1 MAKFTSTMQKPF
13 ILYRPMLKLTKK
25 INFLDKIFF
34 LPGRF
39 WRFSNGDMK
48 KWDFLNVWVI
58 VGVIS
63 FNRIYYIYTSFENLE
78 NYLEHGKNRIGLS
91 LLGYLLFQIEKNNI
105 GKTGVPFFCKHL
117 TYIPDPRKTSQ
128 NKIQISQLALL

>member
-25 INFLDKIFF
+25 INFLAKIFF

-78 NYLEHGKNRIGLS
+78 NYLEHAKKNDLD
-91 LLGYLLFQIEKNNI
+91 YLLCATCYFKSKKIILEKQV
-105 GKTGVPFFCKHL
+105 VPFFL
-117 TYIPDPRKTSQ
+117 QTSDLWP
-128 NKIQISQLALL
+128 NSVITIFNTLNTRI